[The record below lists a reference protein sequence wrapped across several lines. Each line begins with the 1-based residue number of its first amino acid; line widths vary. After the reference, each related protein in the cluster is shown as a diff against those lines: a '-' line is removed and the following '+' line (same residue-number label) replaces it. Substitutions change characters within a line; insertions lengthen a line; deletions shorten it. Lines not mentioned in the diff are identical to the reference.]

1 MRGIL
6 SFLVLAAVIA
16 GGAWYFLMRSDA
28 PVEAPPAAG
37 APGAGQA
44 DAGGTAEPGAAV
56 TDATTTAGAA
66 TAPGAAAG
74 APGAGQ
80 ADTGGTAKPVAAVT
94 DTATTAGAATAPG
107 AEAGT
112 PPAADA
118 GETAEPGA
126 AETGT
131 ATTAGATT
139 AAGAEAGTPPVAD
152 TGETAG
158 PVTAETGTATMA
170 GATTAAGV
178 AAEAEAKKYVET
190 LTEPTS
196 RPIPVEKA
204 DHFATPERVLSLVPE
219 DAIEQTTLRELAGDA
234 SLDADTPLTV
244 VREVEQLETLT
255 PEQLIAESEGN
266 FEAPV
271 RVLEEDDVRLTTV
284 SELLEDFSAEPDKPL
299 SIVRVVRHFEITT
312 LGELLESGEDPEAFL
327 DVITQPYRVET
338 ATLAELLEQRRA
350 MKPGSIFYLRT
361 VRPTDEQGIWG
372 IVHDGIIKNF
382 ARGMAIRDGE
392 EIETYTVHIP
402 READEMSLDRTSSFL
417 GKLIHRKTE
426 ESFVYNFRRNRMG
439 HNPDR
444 IYPGQE
450 IVIIDFQPEE
460 LIAIYRHF
468 KDSAD
473 GRG

>member
-1 MRGIL
+1 MRGML
-6 SFLVLAAVIA
+6 SVLVLAAVIA
-16 GGAWYFLMRSDA
+16 GGTWYFLMRSDA
-28 PVEAPPAAG
+28 PVETPPEAGAGAGKADAGETAGPATAETGTAATAG
-37 APGAGQA
+37 AATAPGAGQA
-44 DAGGTAEPGAAV
+44 DAGETAGSATAETGTAA
-56 TDATTTAGAA
+56 TAGA
-66 TAPGAAAG
+66 TP

-80 ADTGGTAKPVAAVT
+80 AD
-94 DTATTAGAATAPG
+94 
-107 AEAGT
+107 
-112 PPAADA
+112 A
-118 GETAEPGA
+118 GETAGSA
-126 AETGT
+126 TAETGT
-131 ATTAGATT
+131 ATTAGATP
-139 AAGAEAGTPPVAD
+139 APGAGQAD
-152 TGETAG
+152 AGETAG
-158 PVTAETGTATMA
+158 SATAETGTA
-170 GATTAAGV
+170 TAAGV

-190 LTEPTS
+190 LTEPPS

-204 DHFATPERVLSLVPE
+204 DHFATLERELSLVPE
-219 DAIEQTTLRELAGDA
+219 DAIEQTTLRELASDA

-284 SELLEDFSAEPDKPL
+284 RELLEHFSAEPDEPL
-299 SIVRVVRHFEITT
+299 SIVKVVRHFEITT
-312 LGELLESGEDPEAFL
+312 LGELLESGEDPEALL

-372 IVHDGIIKNF
+372 IVHDGLIKNF
-382 ARGMAIRDGE
+382 ARGMALRDGE

-402 READEMSLDRTSSFL
+402 READEMSVDRTSSFL
-417 GKLIHRKTE
+417 GRLIHRKTE

>member
-6 SFLVLAAVIA
+6 SVLVLAAVIA

-28 PVEAPPAAG
+28 PVETPPAADAG
-37 APGAGQA
+37 ETAEPGAAVTGTATTAGAAPASGAEA

-66 TAPGAAAG
+66 TAPGTAAG

-80 ADTGGTAKPVAAVT
+80 ADAGGTAEPGAAVT

-112 PPAADA
+112 PPM
-118 GETAEPGA
+118 
-126 AETGT
+126 
-131 ATTAGATT
+131 
-139 AAGAEAGTPPVAD
+139 AD

-158 PVTAETGTATMA
+158 PVTAETGTATTA

-426 ESFVYNFRRNRMG
+426 ESFDDNFRWNRMG

>member
-1 MRGIL
+1 MRGML
-6 SFLVLAAVIA
+6 SVLVLAAVIA
-16 GGAWYFLMRSDA
+16 GGAWYFLVRSDA
-28 PVEAPPAAG
+28 PVETPPAAG
-37 APGAGQA
+37 APGAG
-44 DAGGTAEPGAAV
+44 
-56 TDATTTAGAA
+56 
-66 TAPGAAAG
+66 
-74 APGAGQ
+74 
-80 ADTGGTAKPVAAVT
+80 K
-94 DTATTAGAATAPG
+94 
-107 AEAGT
+107 
-112 PPAADA
+112 ADA

-126 AETGT
+126 AVTDT
-131 ATTAGATT
+131 AATAGATA
-139 AAGAEAGTPPVAD
+139 AAG
-152 TGETAG
+152 
-158 PVTAETGTATMA
+158 
-170 GATTAAGV
+170 GV
-178 AAEAEAKKYVET
+178 AEAEAKKYVET

-266 FEAPV
+266 FEATV
-271 RVLEEDDVRLTTV
+271 RVLEEDDVRQTTV
-284 SELLEDFSAEPDKPL
+284 RELLERFSADPDVPL
-299 SIVRVVRHFEITT
+299 SIVKVVRHFEITT
-312 LGELLESGEDPEAFL
+312 LGELLESGEDPEALL
-327 DVITQPYRVET
+327 DVITQPYRAET

-350 MKPGSIFYLRT
+350 MKPDSIFYLRT

-372 IVHDGIIKNF
+372 IVHDGIIENF

-402 READEMSLDRTSSFL
+402 RESDEMSLDRTSSFL
-417 GKLIHRKTE
+417 GRLIHRKTE